1 MVNNAGKEATEQGW
15 DEPWYRVRTD
25 RFEASF
31 LPSGGEDL
39 DAVCNVDVEVR
50 LAEDGSRWSAT
61 VFTLAEV
68 ERLMKRWSQTGEEL
82 GGRYFWCSDGLIV
95 RDPGIGNMT
104 RVLAGLLDA
113 GDFTQILQRL
123 DDE

>member
-1 MVNNAGKEATEQGW
+1 MNNAESESTEQGW

-31 LPSGGEDL
+31 LPSAGEDL

-50 LAEDGSRWSAT
+50 LTEDGSRWTAT

-95 RDPGIGNMT
+95 GDPGIDNMT
-104 RVLAGLLDA
+104 RVLADLLSA
-113 GDFTQILQRL
+113 GDFTQMLQRV